1 MSIYNQRKPRRFS
14 HRLIYS
20 DERKRH
26 LQEIEERAKQ
36 RLGLV
41 PPKPFVPENLRGA
54 FLRSTRHASGKQRRS
69 AAGGRMPSGG
79 LLALIILLLLLLM
92 FYLMGGVMPFV
103 F

>member
-1 MSIYNQRKPRRFS
+1 MILFKQRKPRRFS

-26 LQEIEERAKQ
+26 LQEIEERARQ

-41 PPKPFVPENLRGA
+41 PPKQFVPEDLRGA
-54 FLRSTRHASGKQRRS
+54 FLRSTRHAAGKRRKNAAGKQ
-69 AAGGRMPSGG
+69 APSGG
-79 LLALIILLLLLLM
+79 LLALIVLVLLLLM